1 MGKDGIRPR
10 QTGDKGLMTEK
21 IILIGYG
28 GQGMMLFGRLL
39 ARATMLDGKQVT
51 FFPSYGTEVRGG
63 AACYH
68 LIVSTEEIYSP
79 VVEEADTI
87 IAMNQ
92 PSYLKLKNYL
102 KPSSLLFLNSSL
114 VKEVESLNE
123 ITTYRIPATE
133 IANELGNVVASNMV
147 MMGAYNTI
155 KNLVP
160 LPLFLECLQS
170 SLRGRKAP
178 LLEVNTLALLRGE
191 EYVKKTY
198 LKGERIFKTSAV

>member
-1 MGKDGIRPR
+1 MER
-10 QTGDKGLMTEK
+10 M
-21 IILIGYG
+21 ILIGYG

-39 ARATMLDGKQVT
+39 ARAAMLDGKQVT

-87 IAMNQ
+87 IAMTQ
-92 PSYLKLKNYL
+92 PSYQKLRYYL
-102 KPSSLLFLNSSL
+102 TPYSLLFLNSSL
-114 VKEVESLNE
+114 VREEESFVELEN
-123 ITTYRIPATE
+123 IYRIPATE

-147 MMGAYNTI
+147 MMGAYNAV

-160 LPLFLECLQS
+160 LPLFLECLKT
-170 SLRGRKAP
+170 SLTGRKAP
-178 LLEVNTLALLRGE
+178 LFEINKLALLRGG
-191 EYVKKTY
+191 EYVRKVY
-198 LKGERIFKTSAV
+198 PKGEKTLKTSAI

>member
-1 MGKDGIRPR
+1 
-10 QTGDKGLMTEK
+10 
-21 IILIGYG
+21 
-28 GQGMMLFGRLL
+28 MMLFGRLL
-39 ARATMLDGKQVT
+39 TRTAMLDGKQVT

-102 KPSSLLFLNSSL
+102 KSTSLLFLNSSL
-114 VKEVESLNE
+114 VKEVDPPGGVN
-123 ITTYRIPATE
+123 IYRIPATE
-133 IANELGNVVASNMV
+133 MANELGNVVASNMI
-147 MMGAYNTI
+147 MMGAYNTV
-155 KNLVP
+155 KKLVP
-160 LPLFLECLQS
+160 LHLFLECLQS

-178 LLEVNTLALLRGE
+178 LYEINTLALLRGE
-191 EYVKKTY
+191 EYVRKVY
-198 LKGERIFKTSAV
+198 LKGERILKTSAI

>member
-1 MGKDGIRPR
+1 MIER
-10 QTGDKGLMTEK
+10 M
-21 IILIGYG
+21 ILIGYG

-39 ARATMLDGKQVT
+39 ARVAMLDGKQVT

-68 LIVSTEEIYSP
+68 LIVSTEEIFSP

-87 IAMNQ
+87 IVMNQ

-102 KPSSLLFLNSSL
+102 MPSSHLFLNSSL
-114 VKEVESLNE
+114 VKEAESFGEVKN
-123 ITTYRIPATE
+123 IYRIPATE

-147 MMGAYNTI
+147 MMGAYNTV

-160 LPLFLECLQS
+160 LPLFLDCLKS
-170 SLRGRKAP
+170 SLSGRKAP
-178 LLEVNTLALLRGE
+178 LFEINKLALLRGK
-191 EYVKKTY
+191 EYVKKVY
-198 LKGERIFKTSAV
+198 LKGEKTLEVSVV

>member
-1 MGKDGIRPR
+1 
-10 QTGDKGLMTEK
+10 MTERM
-21 IILIGYG
+21 ILIGYG

-39 ARATMLDGKQVT
+39 ARVAMLDGKQVT

-92 PSYLKLKNYL
+92 PSYLKLKDYL
-102 KPSSLLFLNSSL
+102 MPSSLLFLNSSL
-114 VKEVESLNE
+114 VREAEPFGETKNV
-123 ITTYRIPATE
+123 YRIPATE
-133 IANELGNVVASNMV
+133 VANELGNVVASNMV

-160 LPLFLECLQS
+160 LPLFLECLRT
-170 SLRGRKAP
+170 SLSGRKAP
-178 LLEVNTLALLRGE
+178 LFEINKLALLRGE
-191 EYVKKTY
+191 EYVKKVY
-198 LKGERIFKTSAV
+198 LKGERALKASAVV